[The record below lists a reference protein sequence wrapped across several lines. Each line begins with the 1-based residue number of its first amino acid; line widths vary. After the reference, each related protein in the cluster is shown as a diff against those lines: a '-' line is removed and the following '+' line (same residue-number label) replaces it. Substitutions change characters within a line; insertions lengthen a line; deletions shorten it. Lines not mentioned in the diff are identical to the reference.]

1 MATDLVSDGEPSS
14 TVIYVES
21 QALVRGS
28 LALFAADRQWLPTEH
43 LNGAANVGS
52 EVPAEDRIHSSEG
65 CV

>member
-28 LALFAADRQWLPTEH
+28 LALFAADRKRLPTEY
-43 LNGAANVGS
+43 LDGATHVGS
-52 EVPAEDRIHSSEG
+52 EVPAEDRIHSPEG
-65 CV
+65 RV